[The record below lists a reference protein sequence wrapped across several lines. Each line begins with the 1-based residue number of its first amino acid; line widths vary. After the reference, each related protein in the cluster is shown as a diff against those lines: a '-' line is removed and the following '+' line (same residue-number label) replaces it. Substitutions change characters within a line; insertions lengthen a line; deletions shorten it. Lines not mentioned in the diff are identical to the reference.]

1 MLKKD
6 YTKTLLSL
14 MQKAGVANLKTLIKV
29 SGVSERQILR
39 LRRGEIELMR
49 LDTLLSLSQSLKI
62 SLNELITSF
71 SQINLDIDIETVNN
85 KEDLSQRIN
94 HLEKEYERSLSQ
106 LAEQKNILKQE
117 FQQQSLQ
124 LLESLILQFPTAAHK
139 ARENPQLEAV
149 KILPLVEKPLEKLL
163 QTWGIETIAAV
174 GAEIPYSEQYHQLME
189 SGALPGE
196 IVRVRYPGYRQ
207 GNKLLYRAKVSK
219 I

>member
-1 MLKKD
+1 MSKKD
-6 YTKTLLSL
+6 YTKKLLSL

-39 LRRGEIELMR
+39 LRRGEIELIR

-62 SLNELITSF
+62 SLNQLISSF
-71 SQINLDIDIETVNN
+71 SQIKIDIETVNS
-85 KEDLSQRIN
+85 KEDLLQRIT

-124 LLESLILQFPTAAHK
+124 LLESLILQFPTAAQK
-139 ARENPQLEAV
+139 ARENPELEAV

-196 IVRVRYPGYRQ
+196 MVRVRYPGYRQ

>member
-1 MLKKD
+1 MSKKD
-6 YTKTLLSL
+6 YTKKLLSL
-14 MQKAGVANLKTLIKV
+14 MQKAGVGNLKTLIKV

-49 LDTLLSLSQSLKI
+49 LDTLLSLSQALKI
-62 SLNELITSF
+62 SLTELISCF
-71 SQINLDIDIETVNN
+71 SQIRLPIESVND
-85 KEDLSQRIN
+85 KEDLLQKITN
-94 HLEKEYERSLSQ
+94 LEKEYERSLSQ
-106 LAEQKNILKQE
+106 LAQQKNILNQE

-163 QTWGIETIAAV
+163 QTWGVEAIAVV
-174 GAEIPYSEQYHQLME
+174 GAEIPYCQQYHQLMDSE
-189 SGALPGE
+189 VQPGE